1 MHQEIIARFDSLKE
15 KQLSIDIT
23 RGKPDKDQLDLSND
37 LIDLSIPIS
46 SEDGIDLRNYGEP
59 FGIIEARRLGSE
71 LLNAPIENILA
82 GEQSSL
88 LLAYQTV
95 LSNYLFADPIPWKD
109 IKNPKFVCPVPGFD
123 RHFMM
128 LDDFGIEAVPI
139 PLKEDGIDLLAFEE
153 ALKDDEDFVGILC
166 VPKHSNPSGEIYSD
180 DNLQRMFE
188 IGSNYSNKFLFLF
201 DHAYLIHDFLPTPE
215 QKPLWQVVE
224 ESNVQDQTVVTTSFS
239 KVTFGGGSISFM
251 ATSGHSM
258 DLIKKVRTTMII
270 CPDKINQKRH
280 VEFFKDIKTIKLH
293 MEKHAELIR
302 PKFEMVYSCLD
313 KLDKDCGTFSRPTG
327 GYFITYSTSKPIA
340 SKVVELCKKLGVF
353 ITPAGATHPNK
364 YDPEDSVIRIA
375 PTYVSI
381 DELKNAMDVFRT
393 SVEIIH
399 FEVDIQFVDTS

>member
-109 IKNPKFVCPVPGFD
+109 IKNPKFICPVPGFD

-153 ALKDDEDFVGILC
+153 ALKDDEEFVGILC

-270 CPDKINQKRH
+270 CPDKLNQKRH
-280 VEFFKDIKTIKLH
+280 VEFFKDAATVKSH
-293 MEKHAELIR
+293 MQKHAKLIR
-302 PKFEMVYSCLD
+302 PKFELAYEYLE
-313 KLDKDCGTFSRPTG
+313 KLPEECGTFSRPTG

-340 SKVVELCKKLGVF
+340 TKVVELCKEMGVL
-353 ITPAGATHPNK
+353 ITPAGSTFPKN
-364 YDPEDSVIRIA
+364 YDPNDSVIRIA
-375 PTYVSI
+375 PTYVTK
-381 DELKNAMDVFRT
+381 DELADAMNVFTT
-393 SVEIIH
+393 SVEMAH
-399 FEVDIQFVDTS
+399 FGIEI

>member
-109 IKNPKFVCPVPGFD
+109 IKNPKFICPVPGFD

-153 ALKDDEDFVGILC
+153 ALKDEEDFVGILC

-215 QKPLWQVVE
+215 QKPIWEIVT
-224 ESNVQDQTVVTTSFS
+224 ESNVQDQTVITTSFS

-270 CPDKINQKRH
+270 CPDKLNQKRH
-280 VEFFKDIKTIKLH
+280 VEFFKDAATVKSH
-293 MEKHAELIR
+293 MKKHAKLIR
-302 PKFEMVYSCLD
+302 PKFELAYEYLE
-313 KLDKDCGTFSRPTG
+313 KLPEECGTFSRPTG

-340 SKVVELCKKLGVF
+340 TKVVELCKEMGVL
-353 ITPAGATHPNK
+353 ITPAGSTFPNN
-364 YDPEDSVIRIA
+364 YDPNDSVIRIA
-375 PTYVSI
+375 PTYVTI
-381 DELKNAMDVFRT
+381 DELADAMNVFTT
-393 SVEIIH
+393 SVEMAH
-399 FEVDIQFVDTS
+399 FGIEI

>member
-153 ALKDDEDFVGILC
+153 ALKDEEDFVGILC

-215 QKPLWQVVE
+215 QKPIWEIVT
-224 ESNVQDQTVVTTSFS
+224 ESNVQDQTVITTSFS

-270 CPDKINQKRH
+270 CPDKLNQKRH
-280 VEFFKDIKTIKLH
+280 VEFFKDAATVKSH
-293 MEKHAELIR
+293 MKKHARLIR
-302 PKFEMVYSCLD
+302 PKFELAYEYLE
-313 KLDKDCGTFSRPTG
+313 KLPEECGTFSRPTG

-340 SKVVELCKKLGVF
+340 TKVVELCKEMGVL
-353 ITPAGATHPNK
+353 ITPAGSTFPNN
-364 YDPEDSVIRIA
+364 YDPNDSVIRIA
-375 PTYVSI
+375 PTYVTI
-381 DELKNAMDVFRT
+381 DELADAMNVFTT
-393 SVEIIH
+393 SVEMAH
-399 FEVDIQFVDTS
+399 FGIEI

>member
-215 QKPLWQVVE
+215 QKPIWEIVT
-224 ESNVQDQTVVTTSFS
+224 ESNVQDQTVITTSFS

-270 CPDKINQKRH
+270 CPDKLNQKRH
-280 VEFFKDIKTIKLH
+280 VEFFKDAATVKSH
-293 MEKHAELIR
+293 MKKHAKLIR
-302 PKFEMVYSCLD
+302 PKFELAYEYLE
-313 KLDKDCGTFSRPTG
+313 KLPEECGTFSRPTG

-340 SKVVELCKKLGVF
+340 TKVVELCKEMGVL
-353 ITPAGATHPNK
+353 ITPAGSTFPNN
-364 YDPEDSVIRIA
+364 YDPNDSVIRIA
-375 PTYVSI
+375 PTYVTI
-381 DELKNAMDVFRT
+381 DELADAMNVFTT
-393 SVEIIH
+393 SVEMAH
-399 FEVDIQFVDTS
+399 FGIEI

>member
-153 ALKDDEDFVGILC
+153 ALKDEEDFVGILC

-215 QKPLWQVVE
+215 QKPIWEIVT
-224 ESNVQDQTVVTTSFS
+224 ESNVQDQTVITTSFS
-239 KVTFGGGSISFM
+239 KITFGGGSISFM

-270 CPDKINQKRH
+270 CPDKLNQKRH
-280 VEFFKDIKTIKLH
+280 VEFFKDAATVKSH
-293 MEKHAELIR
+293 MKKHAKLIR
-302 PKFEMVYSCLD
+302 PKFELAYEYLE
-313 KLDKDCGTFSRPTG
+313 KLPEECGTFSRPTG

-340 SKVVELCKKLGVF
+340 TKVVELCKEMGVL
-353 ITPAGATHPNK
+353 ITPAGSTFPNN
-364 YDPEDSVIRIA
+364 YDPNDSVIRIA
-375 PTYVSI
+375 PTYVTI
-381 DELKNAMDVFRT
+381 DELADAMNVFTT
-393 SVEIIH
+393 SVEMAH
-399 FEVDIQFVDTS
+399 FGIEI

>member
-139 PLKEDGIDLLAFEE
+139 PLKEDGIDLVAFEE
-153 ALKDDEDFVGILC
+153 ALKDEEDFVGILC

-215 QKPLWQVVE
+215 QKPIWEIVT
-224 ESNVQDQTVVTTSFS
+224 ESNVQDQTVITTSFS

-270 CPDKINQKRH
+270 CPDKLNQKRH
-280 VEFFKDIKTIKLH
+280 VEFFKDAATVKSH
-293 MEKHAELIR
+293 MKKHAKLIR
-302 PKFEMVYSCLD
+302 PKFELAYEYLE
-313 KLDKDCGTFSRPTG
+313 KLPEECGTFSRPTG
-327 GYFITYSTSKPIA
+327 GYFITYSTSKPVA
-340 SKVVELCKKLGVF
+340 TKVVELCKEMGVL
-353 ITPAGATHPNK
+353 ITPAGSTFPNN
-364 YDPEDSVIRIA
+364 YDPNDSVIRIA
-375 PTYVSI
+375 PTYVTI
-381 DELKNAMDVFRT
+381 DELADAMNVFTT
-393 SVEIIH
+393 SVEMAH
-399 FEVDIQFVDTS
+399 FGIEI